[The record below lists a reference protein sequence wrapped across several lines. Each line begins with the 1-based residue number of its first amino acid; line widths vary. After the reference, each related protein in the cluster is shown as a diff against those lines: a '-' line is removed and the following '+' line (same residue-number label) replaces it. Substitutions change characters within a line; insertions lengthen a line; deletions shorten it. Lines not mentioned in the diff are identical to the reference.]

1 MACSRQRLLNTS
13 QCRGQSHNKGLSSLK
28 CLWSEV
34 EKHRSV
40 PVSVRV
46 LERNRDN
53 IYLLQQLAH
62 VVMKSHD
69 LLSESWQTRKASGI
83 IQSDRKA

>member
-34 EKHRSV
+34 EKHRSG
-40 PVSVRV
+40 V